1 MLLYRARTTRT
12 SELSRSDQGVTRGI
26 GRTYQVHTSEGPVA
40 LVYSLSNVYRRE
52 NEEVTLEF
60 VTRLG
65 HDLQDESC
73 SPEVRSL
80 GRTLLRSKHQIA
92 AWHEAQI
99 TNSPT
104 EAINNFIKRVKRSAF
119 GFRNFRT
126 YRIRALLNAGR
137 PSWSLLATVTPRQ
150 FPMSRQSQFG
160 QRHSIWYF
168 GELFNPPAF
177 LASASVG

>member
-1 MLLYRARTTRT
+1 MRGCCVTRTTRT
-12 SELSRSDQGVTRGI
+12 SELSRSDQAVTRSI
-26 GRTYQVHTSEGPVA
+26 GRAYQAHTSEGPIT

-52 NEEVTLEF
+52 NGEVTLEF

-80 GRTLLRSKHQIA
+80 GSTLLRWKHQIA

-104 EAINNFIKRVKRSAF
+104 EAANNFIKRVKRSASVF
-119 GFRNFRT
+119 ATFVTTESELCSTQEDPTGHYSPRSHPANFR
-126 YRIRALLNAGR
+126 
-137 PSWSLLATVTPRQ
+137 
-150 FPMSRQSQFG
+150 
-160 QRHSIWYF
+160 
-168 GELFNPPAF
+168 
-177 LASASVG
+177 